1 MREAMTMWTSSTRSA
16 LRRDTPLL
24 RDTMRFALLAAML
37 GTLAGLLPLGIADA
51 LGAEASR
58 LRIGVNSYG
67 ATQHVE
73 IGLNKSLMVDL
84 PADVREVIV
93 SQPAV
98 AGAIMRSKRR
108 AIIQGSAVGGTNIF
122 FLDAAGEAIAVL
134 DVAVGDS
141 ADNLVAT
148 LARIIPNS
156 RIDVETFNEGLVLS
170 GTVPSGADV
179 ETAMMIA
186 ARFAGDP
193 ERVANA
199 LTVTGS
205 QQVMLKVIV
214 AEVRRDTLKQLG
226 INLSGSLTVGNVT
239 LGLNSQQT
247 TLANGVS
254 GGVSTSNFSLD
265 AAIRALNQRDAIRLL
280 AEPTLTAMSGSS
292 AELLVGG
299 ELPIETTDTSG
310 RSSTEWKPFGVELEF
325 TPTLKANGLVGLD
338 IETAVSEL
346 RTDGALNK
354 RSVGTNVELGVGQTL
369 AIGGII
375 QDSVRQRMSGLP
387 GLGDIPILGA
397 LFRSREYQRTQTD
410 LVVLVTPYLAYPT
423 ADKPI
428 LPTDEY
434 IPAGDAE
441 AIFLGRMEAM
451 YGVGSGG
458 MRGSYDG
465 SVGFVLD

>member
-1 MREAMTMWTSSTRSA
+1 MSIPTQPD
-16 LRRDTPLL
+16 LRRHAALPRATL
-24 RDTMRFALLAAML
+24 RFAIAAAVLGALL
-37 GTLAGLLPLGIADA
+37 GLAPLGLSDA
-51 LGAEASR
+51 RGAEASR
-58 LRIGVNSYG
+58 LRVGVNAYG

-73 IGLNKSLMVDL
+73 IGLNKSLIVDL

-98 AGAIMRSKRR
+98 AGAILRSKRR
-108 AIIQGSAVGGTNIF
+108 AIVQGVAVGGTNIF

-141 ADNLVAT
+141 ADNLIAT
-148 LARIIPNS
+148 LGRIIPGS
-156 RIDVETFNEGLVLS
+156 HIDVETFPEGIVLS
-170 GTVPSGADV
+170 GTVPSGADMQ
-179 ETAMMIA
+179 TALTIA

-226 INLSGSLTVGNVT
+226 INLSGSLSIGNVS

-254 GGVSTSNFSLD
+254 GSVSTGNFSLE

-280 AEPTLTAMSGSS
+280 AEPTLTAISGSP

-299 ELPIETTDTSG
+299 ELPIETTDSSG
-310 RSSTEWKPFGVELEF
+310 RSTTEWKPFGVELEF

-338 IETAVSEL
+338 IDTAVSEL

-375 QDSVRQRMSGLP
+375 QDSVRQRIAGLP

-397 LFRSREYQRTQTD
+397 LFRSREYQRSQTD
-410 LVVLVTPYLAYPT
+410 LVVLVTPYLAYPV
-423 ADKPI
+423 AERPD

-434 IPAGDAE
+434 VPAGDAE
-441 AIFLGRMEAM
+441 AIFLGRMEAI
-451 YGVGSGG
+451 YGVGPHD
-458 MRGSYDG
+458 MRGGYDG